1 MTAMLAKLI
10 LVGLLAGVA
19 LLPYAIRAAALTEL
33 KSEKVELPDSDKMF
47 PPGPGVDAINN
58 NCLACHSAG
67 MVLTQPAQSKETW
80 ARLVHKMIES
90 YKAPVAP
97 QDVGPIVDYL
107 STTKGAK

>member
-1 MTAMLAKLI
+1 MFRALLAI
-10 LVGLLAGVA
+10 GLLAGIAFTPYVA
-19 LLPYAIRAAALTEL
+19 RAAALTEL
-33 KSEKVELPDSDKMF
+33 KSQKVELPDSDKMF